1 MESGD
6 VRGFVEN
13 KFLDTDKK
21 EKKKAEKSL
30 LTQATAAAS
39 ALKNTKEVIS
49 LFPTTK
55 TAADQND
62 DIDNIISNKIS
73 ATGEDQFVTA
83 QEVVKPAENAAC
95 YYTLTSVKIWCSK
108 RGTENF
114 DCSVC
119 KSVYWKSLRMGWNKL
134 NKRCRLFWI
143 CTEHLCSVWLYTA
156 ASCRRSGSVWYKD
169 SSRRSAAG

>member
-1 MESGD
+1 M
-6 VRGFVEN
+6 
-13 KFLDTDKK
+13 
-21 EKKKAEKSL
+21 

-62 DIDNIISNKIS
+62 DIDKIISNKVS

-95 YYTLTSVKIWCSK
+95 YYTLTSVKS
-108 RGTENF
+108 GVPNGE
-114 DCSVC
+114 
-119 KSVYWKSLRMGWNKL
+119 LRTSIVQ
-134 NKRCRLFWI
+134 F
-143 CTEHLCSVWLYTA
+143 
-156 ASCRRSGSVWYKD
+156 ASQFIGNPTYGVEQT
-169 SSRRSAAG
+169 